1 MKIITLAAWRRPDY
15 FQQVVE
21 SLENAEGIEEY
32 KVLVSLDGGYP
43 NKQLT
48 MFCILEESSLNF
60 EYFMHEE
67 NLGCAGN
74 TGFILKK

>member
-60 EYFMHEE
+60 EYFMHEG

-74 TGFILKK
+74 T